1 MCDPT
6 CVRSLEE
13 AKPQRQQGGGWLPR
27 AGGRSMGSWRLMGT
41 ELRFG
46 KRKKC
51 PREDGGDGC
60 PMMCVYLKP
69 LNYTSVC
76 VSHSVMSNSSQTTRL
91 EMVKMADFMLCIY
104 SHRIPWWSSG

>member
-1 MCDPT
+1 
-6 CVRSLEE
+6 
-13 AKPQRQQGGGWLPR
+13 
-27 AGGRSMGSWRLMGT
+27 MGT

-46 KRKKC
+46 KREKYS
-51 PREDGGDGC
+51 REDGGDGC
-60 PMMCVYLKP
+60 PVMCMSLKP

-76 VSHSVMSNSSQTTRL
+76 VLVNAVVSDTPQTTRL